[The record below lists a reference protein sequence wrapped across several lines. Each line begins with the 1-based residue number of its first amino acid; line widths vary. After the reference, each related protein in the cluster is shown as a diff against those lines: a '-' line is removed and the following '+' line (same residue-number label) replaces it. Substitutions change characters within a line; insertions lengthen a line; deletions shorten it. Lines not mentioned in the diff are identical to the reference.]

1 MNEEYYEEER
11 SAFSLRDPLYVV
23 CRHRRAFG
31 MVFLIAALC
40 SIMVFAVAGTKK
52 YYTAEALLLFKVGR
66 EDVSIDPM
74 AITGDSPHR
83 GGRTSGDQMRSA
95 IEILRSYD
103 LAQKVVDDIG
113 LDVLIPPD
121 EVLVQKSFWKKLTV
135 KTRDAWE
142 HLYGTFREPEQPPQY
157 YARLEERE
165 RLEKAV
171 GFIVQGIQARPV
183 RYSSILN
190 VSFTSKH
197 PKVSH
202 KILETIIDLYLE
214 KHINLHFSDSTYRF
228 LQQKT
233 DELSRNL
240 EDTEQK
246 IKEFK
251 NSSGIAGLEPT
262 SLNERHDEIQQEISH
277 SETSLAISKVR
288 VNLLKK
294 TLSTIL
300 VHDDGQVLFG
310 NSAEDFERRI
320 AALRVEEQELLSTFT
335 PESIPVQE
343 VRRQIAELQKLLS
356 VETARETGTGEDS
369 SPASYISLQ
378 ASDQL
383 QTDLLQE
390 QTNVTTQ
397 TERLKILRRQLEA
410 VKSEISRLNE
420 GLIRL
425 GQLERK
431 KNLDASSF
439 QRYAES
445 LEEAR
450 IDQALKIEKISNVS
464 IAQPPTYPL
473 LPDKSKARL
482 IIPLGLAGGFVF
494 GLGIAFLKEK
504 LDATVKRPED
514 VARLLDLRTLAS
526 IEDNQE
532 GQVFFPINSLENLA
546 FLPGKQPDARVTG
559 AEAPPPDRL
568 QKAFERLLH
577 RVLLTRRA
585 SSKTPFVIAVTS
597 SRVGEGVSMVANN
610 LAFSFAR
617 LGNVRVMLVDM
628 KMLNDTDVN
637 SVCTS
642 LARMPDL
649 GNVLAVRSGQ
659 HSSAL
664 PNQVDQLYMV
674 RSEKGSK
681 QTTVVDLQE
690 VWQDGYD
697 FVVVDMPPLHEDS
710 RTEVLSRI
718 ADGVILV
725 IEAERERWQVIHR
738 AKEILEEAESTIL
751 GVVLNKRRF
760 YIPELL
766 YKRL

>member
-1 MNEEYYEEER
+1 MNDEYYEEER
-11 SAFSLRDPLYVV
+11 SEFSLRDPLYVV
-23 CRHRRAFG
+23 CRHRRSIAT
-31 MVFLIAALC
+31 VFLLAVLC
-40 SIMVFAVAGTKK
+40 STVVFAVVGTKK

-74 AITGDSPHR
+74 AISGDSPHR

-95 IEILRSYD
+95 IEILRSHD
-103 LAQKVVDDIG
+103 LAQKVVNKIG

-121 EVLVQKSFWKKLTV
+121 EVLVQKSFLKKLTV
-135 KTRDAWE
+135 KARDAWE
-142 HLYGTFREPEQPPQY
+142 HLYETLREPEQPPQY

-183 RYSSILN
+183 RYSSIVS

-202 KILETIIDLYLE
+202 KILENVIDLYLE

-240 EDTEQK
+240 EETEEK

-251 NSSGIAGLEPT
+251 NETGIAGLEQT
-262 SLNERHDEIQQEISH
+262 SLHERHDEIQQEVSH

-288 VNLLKK
+288 VALLKK
-294 TLSTIL
+294 TLSTIR

-310 NSAEDFERRI
+310 TSAEDFERRI

-335 PESIPVQE
+335 PESVPVQE
-343 VRRQIAELQKLLS
+343 VRRQIAELQNLIS
-356 VETARETGTGEDS
+356 VETAVGTVSEEDTDH
-369 SPASYISLQ
+369 ASYISLQ
-378 ASDQL
+378 ASDRL

-390 QTNVTTQ
+390 QTNITTQ
-397 TERLKILRRQLEA
+397 TERLKILRRQLGE
-410 VKSEISRLNE
+410 VKKEITRLNE

-464 IAQPPTYPL
+464 IAQPPTYPF

-482 IIPLGLAGGFVF
+482 ILPMGLAAGFVL

-514 VARLLDLRTLAS
+514 VARLFDLRTLAS
-526 IEDNQE
+526 IEYSQ
-532 GQVFFPINSLENLA
+532 GGGVFLPINTLANLA
-546 FLPGKQPDARVTG
+546 FLPGNQKDERVSDT
-559 AEAPPPDRL
+559 ETDPSDRL

-577 RVLLTRRA
+577 RVLLTRTA
-585 SSKTPFVIAVTS
+585 DPKTPFVIAVTS

-617 LGNVRVMLVDM
+617 LGSVRVLLVDM
-628 KMLNDTDVN
+628 KMLNDADMN

-659 HSSAL
+659 VSSAL

-674 RSEKGSK
+674 RSEKGSE

-690 VWQDGYD
+690 VWRNGYD
-697 FVVVDMPPLHEDS
+697 FVVIDMPPLHEDS
-710 RTEVLSRI
+710 RTEILSRI
-718 ADGVILV
+718 ADGVIFV

-751 GVVLNKRRF
+751 GVVLNKRKF